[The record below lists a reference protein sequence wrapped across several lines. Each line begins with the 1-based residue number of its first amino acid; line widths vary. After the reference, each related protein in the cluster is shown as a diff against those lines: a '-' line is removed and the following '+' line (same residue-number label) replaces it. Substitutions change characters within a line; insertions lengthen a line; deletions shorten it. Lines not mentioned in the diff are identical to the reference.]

1 MATFGTFVAGQVL
14 TAAELNDAGTW
25 QDYTPTWTQSATIT
39 KTVNW
44 ARYMQFNKFVC
55 VQVKM
60 TASSAGTANNKILVG
75 LPVNASS
82 NNYLMGSFTYFDESL
97 TIDQIL
103 FSDVIY
109 ESTSTVSFFPV
120 LSASSGT
127 FGIRNGVSSA
137 SNTNKGIRFGQDY
150 TNAFAENF
158 TGLTVA
164 SNDEIY
170 IQLMYEAA

>member
-14 TAAELNDAGTW
+14 TAAELNNAGTW

-82 NNYLMGSFTYFDESL
+82 NNYLMGSFTYFAESL
-97 TIDQIL
+97 TLDQIL
-103 FSDVIY
+103 FSHVIY
-109 ESTSTVSFFPV
+109 ESTSTVSFFNV
-120 LSASSGT
+120 LTSIEGT
-127 FGIRNGVSSA
+127 FAIRNAVSSA
-137 SNTNKGIRFGQDY
+137 SNTNKGIRLGQDY
-150 TNAFAENF
+150 TSATAASV

-164 SNDEIY
+164 SDDEIH